1 MNPIHV
7 LLSVIFVVKSVETK
21 CSKGSCEKFAC
32 TSSGFVHRPLDS
44 YLKTGSTF
52 NTPCSCSEDWNSVFC
67 NNTLTALTLE
77 TEPPPTVCICRKF
90 TDQGAK
96 CKQFITRCFPKKN
109 NQCACCFNQ
118 PSKYCN
124 HLKCKN
130 GEPDFSEANTT
141 CVCHHN
147 PADYPFDICKFL
159 YPRDN
164 YNKGLAALD
173 GAKNPPSQSQY
184 IVLFGQKV
192 STTKITFLIIGL
204 LVTVSIFTLLL
215 LIIGGRRIRN
225 RRIERERQTRVA
237 RETLIMQRS
246 DDERYLPSA

>member
-109 NQCACCFNQ
+109 NQ
-118 PSKYCN
+118 
-124 HLKCKN
+124 
-130 GEPDFSEANTT
+130 EANTT